1 LQRNTSELVAKLENG
16 ATSWPKAVV
25 RSANALKDC
34 AFCDI
39 PSLLFQYSH
48 GPIRWNRLFAI
59 AMLHCKITACKRYLA
74 AALGTL
80 MNEAERQQTPDFW
93 H

>member
-1 LQRNTSELVAKLENG
+1 MLQRNTSELVAKLENG

-48 GPIRWNRLFAI
+48 GRSDGIGSSQLQ
-59 AMLHCKITACKRYLA
+59 CCTAK
-74 AALGTL
+74 
-80 MNEAERQQTPDFW
+80 
-93 H
+93 